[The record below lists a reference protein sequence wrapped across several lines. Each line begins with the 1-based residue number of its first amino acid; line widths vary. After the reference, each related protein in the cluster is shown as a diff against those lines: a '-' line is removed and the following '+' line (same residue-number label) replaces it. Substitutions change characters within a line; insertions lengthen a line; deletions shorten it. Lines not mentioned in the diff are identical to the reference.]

1 MLNAMLSGFKDG
13 YVMEGEEFGQI
24 MLSWEYAE
32 TETTYSGIM
41 HIVKFGCEFRLV
53 DDYWLTHLHDCWID
67 SSDLGMLW
75 DLMWEDMDSM
85 ENIVS
90 DMWYHVI

>member
-1 MLNAMLSGFKDG
+1 MLWVLWSLCSDFSSLIFMLMLNAMLSGFKDQ

-67 SSDLGMLW
+67 SSDLGML
-75 DLMWEDMDSM
+75 
-85 ENIVS
+85 
-90 DMWYHVI
+90 